1 MSLSF
6 NLSKAHSPQ
15 HCLRIHHQLYA
26 VISVI
31 EEDCMIRI
39 STTKWGKTIFLSFL
53 TLNTWVISTD
63 WFEFITLSLVPLS
76 PLRLSQVRMLYLNL
90 HRDFWWEE
98 AEKLPQ
104 LETADSYSAL
114 KEMETWVYIWAT
126 LSLCFGK
133 QSCGWSHILL
143 PSPLSMLLFCFESPE
158 AVLYRLGFGDGYPLW
173 LVSANGRHWQE
184 NRG

>member
-53 TLNTWVISTD
+53 TLNFWVISTD
-63 WFEFITLSLVPLS
+63 WFEFIALSLVPLS
-76 PLRLSQVRMLYLNL
+76 PLSLSQVRMLYLNL

-104 LETADSYSAL
+104 LETTDSYLLWKKWRHEFIFEPHYSFAL
-114 KEMETWVYIWAT
+114 ERNLVGNPTYFSLSTFHVAVLLWVTRGCPLQTGFW
-126 LSLCFGK
+126 
-133 QSCGWSHILL
+133 WWL
-143 PSPLSMLLFCFESPE
+143 PSL
-158 AVLYRLGFGDGYPLW
+158 VGF
-173 LVSANGRHWQE
+173 S
-184 NRG
+184 